1 MATNN
6 KAISAYLPPDI
17 EKCLTQY
24 CTEYEITRKDKEGNI
39 QPSLGTAT
47 VEILR
52 IFFSEGNVR
61 APLPSNAP
69 LLPDN
74 VVTQDKL
81 DETLSQLKALGNVP
95 STLPSNVVTEDRLN
109 EAIANINVSSNLPD
123 NVLTKKDIDE
133 AIANINVSS
142 NLPDNVLTKKDID
155 EAISASCH
163 SVIADKIQNSECEL
177 SEYLDNKMNTAI
189 AELKKQFENLH
200 QNKEVVDAL
209 KK

>member
-17 EKCLTQY
+17 EEYLTQY

-61 APLPSNAP
+61 APLPSNVP

-74 VVTQDKL
+74 LVTQDKL
-81 DETLSQLKALGNVP
+81 NEVVSQLKESSNIP
-95 STLPSNVVTEDRLN
+95 STLPSNVVTEDRLK
-109 EAIANINVSSNLPD
+109 EAIANINVPSNLPD
-123 NVLTKKDIDE
+123 NVPTKQDIDK
-133 AIANINVSS
+133 A
-142 NLPDNVLTKKDID
+142 
-155 EAISASCH
+155 
-163 SVIADKIQNSECEL
+163 IADKIQSSECEL

-189 AELKKQFENLH
+189 AKLTEKIDNLH
-200 QNKEVVDAL
+200 QNKEVIEAL